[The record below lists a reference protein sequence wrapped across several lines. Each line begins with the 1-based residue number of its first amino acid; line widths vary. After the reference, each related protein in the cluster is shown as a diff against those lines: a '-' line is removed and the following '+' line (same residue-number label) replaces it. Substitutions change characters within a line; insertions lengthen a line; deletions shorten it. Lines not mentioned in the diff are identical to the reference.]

1 MIKNIIFDFDGVI
14 VDSEVLAS
22 KAFAKYFSKFDR
34 SIKEEQFYKYA
45 GKKTV
50 EVIDLLS
57 AKYKIENKET
67 FTNEIFDIVA
77 EVYSRDLKLVDGA
90 KDYISKSNRDHFI
103 GSNSNKDRIMDGLKL
118 VDLDKIFLSDH
129 VYSFDMVERP
139 KPDPDIYLKVL
150 NDNSLNIQETIIIED
165 SGVGVKAASS
175 AGVRVF
181 GLTAGKHWHSN
192 RDKNELFD
200 NGALNVFSDYI
211 SLGQAIEEL

>member
-22 KAFAKYFSKFDR
+22 KAFSKYFSKFDQ

-211 SLGQAIEEL
+211 SLGNAIEEL

>member
-34 SIKEEQFYKYA
+34 SIKEEQFYEYA

-211 SLGQAIEEL
+211 SLGNAIEEL

>member
-118 VDLDKIFLSDH
+118 VELDKIFLSDH

-211 SLGQAIEEL
+211 SLGKAIEEL

>member
-57 AKYKIENKET
+57 AKYKIENKKN

-200 NGALNVFSDYI
+200 NGALNVFSDYE
-211 SLGQAIEEL
+211 SLGRAIEEL

>member
-57 AKYKIENKET
+57 AKYKIENKEN

-90 KDYISKSNRDHFI
+90 KNYISKSNRDHFI

-175 AGVRVF
+175 AGVKVF

-211 SLGQAIEEL
+211 SLGNAIEEL

>member
-150 NDNSLNIQETIIIED
+150 NDNSLNIEETIIIED

-211 SLGQAIEEL
+211 SLGNAIEEL

>member
-22 KAFAKYFSKFDR
+22 KAFSNYFKKFGFFFR
-34 SIKEEQFYKYA
+34 EEQFYKYA

-57 AKYKIENKET
+57 AKYQIENKEK
-67 FTNEIFDIVA
+67 FTNEIFDIVS
-77 EVYSRDLKLVDGA
+77 EVYSKDLKLVDGS
-90 KDYISKSNRDHFI
+90 KNYISKSYRNHFI
-103 GSNSNKDRIMDGLKL
+103 GSNSNKVRILDGLKL
-118 VDLDKIFLSDH
+118 VGLDKIFLSDQ
-129 VYSFDMVERP
+129 VYSFDMVEKP

-150 NDNSLNIQETIIIED
+150 NDNSLNIEETIIIED
-165 SGVGVKAASS
+165 SGVGVKAATA

-200 NGALNVFSDYI
+200 NGALNVFSDYE
-211 SLGQAIEEL
+211 SLGKAIEEF

>member
-22 KAFAKYFSKFDR
+22 KAFSKYFSKFDQ

-57 AKYKIENKET
+57 SKYKIENKET

-90 KDYISKSNRDHFI
+90 KDYISKSNKDHFI

-200 NGALNVFSDYI
+200 NGALNVFNDYI
-211 SLGQAIEEL
+211 SLGKAIEEL

>member
-57 AKYKIENKET
+57 VKYKIENKEN

-175 AGVRVF
+175 AGVKVF

-211 SLGQAIEEL
+211 SLGNAIEEL

>member
-103 GSNSNKDRIMDGLKL
+103 GSNSNKDRIIDGLKL

-181 GLTAGKHWHSN
+181 GLTAGKHWHLN

-211 SLGQAIEEL
+211 SLGKAIEEL

>member
-22 KAFAKYFSKFDR
+22 KAFAKYFNKFDR

-118 VDLDKIFLSDH
+118 VELDKIFLSDH

-175 AGVRVF
+175 AGVKVF

-211 SLGQAIEEL
+211 SLGNAIEEL

>member
-22 KAFAKYFSKFDR
+22 KAFSKYFSKFDK

-57 AKYKIENKET
+57 AKYKIENKEK
-67 FTNEIFDIVA
+67 FTNEIFDIVS
-77 EVYSRDLKLVDGA
+77 EVYSKDLKLVVGA
-90 KDYISKSNRDHFI
+90 KDYIIKSERNHFI
-103 GSNSNKDRIMDGLKL
+103 GSNSNKDRILDGLKL
-118 VDLDKIFLSDH
+118 VGLEKIFLTNQ
-129 VYSFDMVERP
+129 VYSFDMVKRP
-139 KPDPDIYLKVL
+139 KPDPDIYLKVV
-150 NDNSLNIQETIIIED
+150 NDNSLNIEETVIIED
-165 SGVGVKAASS
+165 SGVGVKAATA

-192 RDKNELFD
+192 RDTNELFD
-200 NGALNVFSDYI
+200 NGALNVFSDYE
-211 SLGQAIEEL
+211 SLGKAIEEL

>member
-22 KAFAKYFSKFDR
+22 KAFSKYFSKFDK

-57 AKYKIENKET
+57 SKYKIENKEK
-67 FTNEIFDIVA
+67 FTNEIFDIVS
-77 EVYSRDLKLVDGA
+77 EVYSKDLKLVDGA
-90 KDYISKSNRDHFI
+90 KDYISKSDRNHFI
-103 GSNSNKDRIMDGLKL
+103 GSNSNKDRILDGLKL
-118 VDLDKIFLSDH
+118 VGLDKFFLSDQ
-129 VYSFDMVERP
+129 VYSFDMVKRP

-150 NDNSLNIQETIIIED
+150 NDNSLIREESVIIED
-165 SGVGVKAASS
+165 SGVGVKAATA

-181 GLTAGKHWHSN
+181 GLTAGKHWHSD
-192 RDKNELFD
+192 RDTNELFD
-200 NGALNVFSDYI
+200 NGALNVFSDYE
-211 SLGQAIEEL
+211 SLGKAIEEL

>member
-22 KAFAKYFSKFDR
+22 KAFAKYFNKFDR

-57 AKYKIENKET
+57 AKYKIENKEN

-211 SLGQAIEEL
+211 SLGNAIEEL